1 MDKTHLNKIVE
12 YLLEDTIIHYD
23 HTTIQLIGSDI
34 EYDIEFL
41 SNGFFST
48 VWDILEF
55 DYGLNSDDCLYVY
68 GNLLFQINKKIKLP
82 GSINESV
89 DNKEIYIDK
98 IVDYMVEDTTI
109 TPKEIL
115 FPFMTK
121 PYLRSPYGKPENF
134 PFHFF
139 YEVFTQYC
147 SDNYGLTENESY
159 SVWEKYKTI
168 LIGNKLINE
177 SVERKEK
184 YLDKISQ
191 YIIDDTELDYEQ
203 KLVTYPFIP
212 YINSQ
217 WGLSTPLYYATIES
231 PLFNAF
237 SEYCNDTYGLTYEE
251 SVYVWDQYKV
261 IFNHKINSKPMNES
275 VDSKK
280 IYLDKIVQYIIDDT
294 VIDYEE
300 REIKYPYFSNI
311 LLLTPNKQQHLPVHS
326 FRAFSIYC
334 ENMYGLHIEEIQ
346 YVWYH
351 YMKNSELF

>member
-12 YLLEDTIIHYD
+12 YLLEDIKINYLHSTVEILDGSNRTYD
-23 HTTIQLIGSDI
+23 V
-34 EYDIEFL
+34 EFL

-68 GNLLFQINKKIKLP
+68 GNLLFQINRKIKLP

-89 DNKEIYIDK
+89 DNKEIYLDK
-98 IVDYMVEDTTI
+98 IVQYIIDDTEIDYN
-109 TPKEIL
+109 KNL
-115 FPFMTK
+115 CK
-121 PYLRSPYGKPENF
+121 LPYLYNPIPIIPPFIIPSPYYYSFLK
-134 PFHFF
+134 
-139 YEVFTQYC
+139 YC
-147 SDNYGLTENESY
+147 KDIYGLTGEEIIY
-159 SVWEKYKTI
+159 VWEKYKSI
-168 LIGNKLINE
+168 VDDKGSINE

-184 YLDKISQ
+184 YLDNISQ

-203 KLVTYPFIP
+203 KLVTYPFLP

-294 VIDYEE
+294 IIDYEE

-346 YVWYH
+346 YVWHH
-351 YMKNSELF
+351 YIKNSGLF

>member
-1 MDKTHLNKIVE
+1 MDKKYLNKIVE
-12 YLLEDTIIHYD
+12 YLLEDIEINYLHDTVEILDGSNRTYD
-23 HTTIQLIGSDI
+23 V
-34 EYDIEFL
+34 EFL

-89 DNKEIYIDK
+89 DNKEIYLDK

-177 SVERKEK
+177 SVDNKEI
-184 YLDKISQ
+184 YLDKIVQ
-191 YIIDDTELDYEQ
+191 YIIDDTEIDYNKNLC
-203 KLVTYPFIP
+203 KLPYLYNPIPIIPPFIIPSP
-212 YINSQ
+212 Y
-217 WGLSTPLYYATIES
+217 YYS
-231 PLFNAF
+231 FLK
-237 SEYCNDTYGLTYEE
+237 YCKDIYGLTGDEII
-251 SVYVWDQYKV
+251 YVWEKYKSIV
-261 IFNHKINSKPMNES
+261 DDKGSINES

-294 VIDYEE
+294 IIDYEE

-346 YVWYH
+346 YVWHH
-351 YMKNSELF
+351 YIKNSELF

>member
-1 MDKTHLNKIVE
+1 MVKTHLNKIVE
-12 YLLEDTIIHYD
+12 YLLEDIKINYLHSTVEILDGSNRTYD
-23 HTTIQLIGSDI
+23 V
-34 EYDIEFL
+34 EFL

-68 GNLLFQINKKIKLP
+68 GNLLFQINKKIKLL

-98 IVDYMVEDTTI
+98 I
-109 TPKEIL
+109 
-115 FPFMTK
+115 
-121 PYLRSPYGKPENF
+121 
-134 PFHFF
+134 
-139 YEVFTQYC
+139 
-147 SDNYGLTENESY
+147 
-159 SVWEKYKTI
+159 
-168 LIGNKLINE
+168 
-177 SVERKEK
+177 
-184 YLDKISQ
+184 SQ
-191 YIIDDTELDYEQ
+191 YILDDTELDYEQ

-212 YINSQ
+212 NINSQ

-231 PLFNAF
+231 PLFNEF

-294 VIDYEE
+294 IIDYEE

-311 LLLTPNKQQHLPVHS
+311 LLLTPNKQQHLPLHS

>member
-1 MDKTHLNKIVE
+1 MDKKHLNKIVE

-23 HTTIQLIGSDI
+23 NYQSIQLIGSDTEYEI
-34 EYDIEFL
+34 ESLSDSEFF
-41 SNGFFST
+41 NMMF
-48 VWDILEF
+48 DKLEK

-68 GNLLFQINKKIKLP
+68 GNYLYQIHNKIKLH

-89 DNKEIYIDK
+89 DSKEIYLDK
-98 IVDYMVEDTTI
+98 IVDYMVEDTTM

-121 PYLRSPYGKPENF
+121 PYLRSPYGRPERF

-177 SVERKEK
+177 SV
-184 YLDKISQ
+184 
-191 YIIDDTELDYEQ
+191 
-203 KLVTYPFIP
+203 
-212 YINSQ
+212 
-217 WGLSTPLYYATIES
+217 
-231 PLFNAF
+231 
-237 SEYCNDTYGLTYEE
+237 
-251 SVYVWDQYKV
+251 
-261 IFNHKINSKPMNES
+261 
-275 VDSKK
+275 DSKK

-294 VIDYEE
+294 IIDYEE

-334 ENMYGLHIEEIQ
+334 ENMYGLNIEEIQ
-346 YVWYH
+346 YVWHH
-351 YMKNSELF
+351 YIKNSELF